1 MAGELLWEQ
10 EECYFEKDGAARIF
24 TLNRPEHRNAYTQN
38 ISDGLARAVND
49 VKDDLSVGALI
60 VTGKGDQ
67 AFCAG
72 PDFAPP
78 REGPRRQAARGG
90 YDDFLAVR
98 GRHHR
103 WSILHKMLV
112 PTIAAINGW
121 AIGAGLDIAM
131 ACDILIA
138 SENAK
143 FGYFYVKRGM
153 VTDMGGAW
161 YLPRAVGYHR
171 AAEMLLTGDSWNANE
186 ARLMGLVGKVVPPD
200 GLIPTAVATAERI
213 AESHPKAVRMVK
225 DLMYKSMDLDFDHWM
240 DYLVLPQVVQDSD
253 EDMITWKRDYD
264 SGGFK
269 KTSRYMQEG
278 PELE

>member
-24 TLNRPEHRNAYTQN
+24 TLNRPESRNAYTKD
-38 ISDGLARAVND
+38 ITDGLARAVD
-49 VKDDLSVGALI
+49 EVKDDLSVAALI

-72 PDFAPP
+72 PDNRPQQS
-78 REGPRRQAARGG
+78 GQVRQSQGG
-90 YDDFLAVR
+90 YDDYTAIR
-98 GRHHR
+98 ARHHR
-103 WSILHKMLV
+103 WAILTQMLV
-112 PTIAAINGW
+112 PTIAAVNGY

-153 VTDMGGAW
+153 VSDMGGAW
-161 YLPRAVGYHR
+161 YLPRAIGYHR
-171 AAEMLLTGDSWNANE
+171 AAEMLLTGDLWDAHE

-200 GLIPTAVATAERI
+200 ELIPTALAMAGRI
-213 AESHPKAVRMVK
+213 AENHPKAVRMGK
-225 DLMYKSMDLDFDHWM
+225 DLLNKSMDLDFEHWM
-240 DYLVLPQVVQDSD
+240 DYLVLPQVAQDSD
-253 EDMITWKRDYD
+253 EDLIAWKRDYD
-264 SGGFK
+264 AGGFK
-269 KTSRYMQEG
+269 QRSRYMHKG
-278 PELE
+278 PKLE

>member
-1 MAGELLWEQ
+1 MARELLWEQ

-24 TLNRPEHRNAYTQN
+24 TLNRPEHRNAYTQD
-38 ISDGLARAVND
+38 ITDGLARAVNE

-60 VTGKGDQ
+60 ITGKGDQ
-67 AFCAG
+67 AFCTG
-72 PDFAPP
+72 PDFTPP
-78 REGPRRQAARGG
+78 REGPPRPIRGG

-121 AIGAGLDIAM
+121 AIGAGLDMAM

-161 YLPRAVGYHR
+161 YLPRAIGYHR
-171 AAEMLLTGDSWNANE
+171 AAEMLLTGDAWNAHE

-200 GLIPTAVATAERI
+200 ELVPTAITTAERI
-213 AESHPKAVRMVK
+213 AESHPKAVRLVK

-240 DYLVLPQVVQDSD
+240 DYLVLPQVAQDSD
-253 EDMITWKRDYD
+253 DDMIAWKRAYD

-278 PELE
+278 PRL

>member
-1 MAGELLWEQ
+1 MAAERLWEQ
-10 EECYFEKDGAARIF
+10 EDCYFEKDGNARIF
-24 TLNRPEHRNAYTQN
+24 MLNRPQHRNAYTQN
-38 ISDGLARAVND
+38 ITDGLARAVND

-60 VTGKGDQ
+60 IAGAGDR
-67 AFCAG
+67 AFCSG
-72 PDFAPP
+72 PDFTPPKEGPP
-78 REGPRRQAARGG
+78 REIPRG
-90 YDDFLAVR
+90 YADFLAVR
-98 GRHHR
+98 ARHQR

-121 AIGAGLDIAM
+121 AIGAGLDMAM

-161 YLPRAVGYHR
+161 YLPRAVGFHR
-171 AAEMLLTGDSWNANE
+171 AAEMLLTGDAWDAKE

-200 GLIPTAVATAERI
+200 DLIPTAVAMAERM
-213 AESHPKAVRMVK
+213 AECHPKAIRMVK
-225 DLMYKSMDLDFDHWM
+225 DLMYKSTVLDFDHWM
-240 DYLVLPQVVQDSD
+240 DYLVLPQVAQDADD
-253 EDMITWKRDYD
+253 EMIAWKRAYD
-264 SGGFK
+264 AGGFK

-278 PELE
+278 PEL